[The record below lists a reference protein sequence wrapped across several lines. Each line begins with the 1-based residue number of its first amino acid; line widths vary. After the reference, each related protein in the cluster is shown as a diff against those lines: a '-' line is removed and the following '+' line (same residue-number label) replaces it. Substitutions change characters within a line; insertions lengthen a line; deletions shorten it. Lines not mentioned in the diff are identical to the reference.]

1 MWSRPHKMHMG
12 KISVHAPAT
21 RQHEPNSYYYIVYYS
36 FHWFDDSVSNFSHS
50 SACIR
55 SKSTPSKKKTT
66 IKNKV
71 VKTKQTNNVKR
82 NGRSHWNAC
91 LILLCFWSNF
101 VYSVTSLQFDGSL
114 CVIPDVSVCVSS
126 AMRYHRAIQSTNTRA
141 AANSNIVVCALRFVH
156 NFRA

>member
-1 MWSRPHKMHMG
+1 MPRRQDNTSRTHIIILFTIHSTDST
-12 KISVHAPAT
+12 IRWAIFLTLVHVWGQKAP
-21 RQHEPNSYYYIVYYS
+21 RQ
-36 FHWFDDSVSNFSHS
+36 
-50 SACIR
+50 
-55 SKSTPSKKKTT
+55 KKTT

-91 LILLCFWSNF
+91 LIMLCFWSNF